1 MKKLILII
9 ISIALL
15 FSFVACGSNEKEIS
29 RLNGLLEEKTE
40 QLEEKSSQL
49 LEKTEE
55 KAGLQEQIT
64 ALTEQNFLVKQDYRA
79 YKDGTE
85 NVNVVY
91 YQDNFALRIRIENT
105 IAKTGWLNVIFDL
118 IYLGEEPYVIP
129 DKETV
134 TTVAKD
140 VSDNFLADISG
151 TVEIEDVVK
160 VECFMTQSS
169 IDFTAGR
176 NSRCFGSIFLEK
188 AGKFPF
194 LFTLGIGYDQDH
206 EDNYPI
212 DDMYLKPE
220 DKTFLTFSVLV
231 EDIEIVEVEA

>member
-1 MKKLILII
+1 MCY
-9 ISIALL
+9 ALPTL
-15 FSFVACGSNEKEIS
+15 S
-29 RLNGLLEEKTE
+29 L
-40 QLEEKSSQL
+40 
-49 LEKTEE
+49 
-55 KAGLQEQIT
+55 
-64 ALTEQNFLVKQDYRA
+64 
-79 YKDGTE
+79 
-85 NVNVVY
+85 
-91 YQDNFALRIRIENT
+91 
-105 IAKTGWLNVIFDL
+105 FDL

-160 VECFMTQSS
+160 VECFMMQSS

-176 NSRCFGSIFLEK
+176 NNRCFGSIFLEK
-188 AGKFPF
+188 VGKFPF

-231 EDIEIVEVEA
+231 EDIEIVEVEV